1 MALARIEVLEGR
13 TPAEKQSLL
22 EAVRA
27 ALSEA
32 LQAPRDDPA
41 VRLAEY
47 PREQFLLPY
56 PDHYTLVEV
65 TMFAE
70 RLLETKRRLCDAII
84 QRLATLGVPSS
95 DVLIV
100 LHGPPMENW
109 AVNGAYRRAKSMS
122 ASRSTSDRPFWSSR
136 VR

>member
-1 MALARIEVLEGR
+1 MALARIEVLKGR
-13 TPAEKQSLL
+13 TLAEKQSLV

-47 PREQFLLPY
+47 PHEQFLLPY
-56 PDHYTLVEV
+56 PDHHSERYTLVEI
-65 TMFAE
+65 TMFAG
-70 RLLETKRRLCDAII
+70 RSLDTKRRLYDAII
-84 QRLATLGVPSS
+84 QRLATLGVPPS

-100 LHGPPMENW
+100 LHEPPMENW
-109 AVNGAYRRAKSMS
+109 AVNGGIP
-122 ASRSTSDRPFWSSR
+122 ASEVDVGFK
-136 VR
+136 VDI